1 MSDEYNFDDFEDF
14 DSEQKETAKA
24 NGKSAKSYARNV
36 LKSAKYIGL
45 DVIKNFDPDIRDF
58 LSDTTNIFTDMYD
71 VVENAKK
78 TVKDTID
85 KIFGSDSSTLEA
97 VKQIAKNTFDDLRTG
112 QFYNKERQDAI
123 FNDMFGGDMSF
134 GWGDDSK
141 DSDDDSD
148 SKKESKDI
156 SNTEMTN
163 RISSSQQLSGM
174 NTASMIIANDNKNT
188 KISMSA
194 NMQMFNATN
203 QTLLGIN
210 TSLVNIQQGLVN
222 PLQNHIQN
230 FNKFATVATEQLAK
244 QTKYLSILASQI
256 QKKNN
261 DKQSFGENKELNSYN
276 DIFGFGALPNLYNWA
291 NHVKEKIKQESSTLA
306 SMAEFLSPEMVKM
319 FVSSF
324 TSSPIATLLSMAT
337 SGALKATFVG
347 KEVEKTKRIV
357 KNSILQAAFGIHEER
372 VNGSDGMIGYL
383 ARLLDII
390 PNTNYKTS
398 FSKYNK
404 SASEWTGKDQKALR
418 DVIPTQLSTIISIL
432 SGTEAKIFD
441 YDRGRW
447 YTATNYQKV
456 FQKDKASQV
465 MSDTEIRNLKDEII
479 KDIIIER
486 NEELIK
492 TKGNDAVAET
502 SSGKFAR
509 TLQQDFDTL
518 INLLALRNIEVTAF
532 STKQE
537 FLKVI
542 DKYNWAND
550 PQNRLI
556 SKESVQRIAN
566 IIFADPSTTVRFKD
580 GIIRGKIARAKYID
594 QLSSSNNS
602 ILNIINNSGI
612 ADAHK
617 LGSNRFGSDILIKT
631 VDENKHNIFYYL
643 SEILNNIK
651 NISVSSRQSRTI
663 YGASESIRRKISQ
676 ANKTANT
683 NQNAAQKQT
692 QQSTKNVDDYDRRK
706 LDPNSKYYDPDYA
719 SEIAVMRDRYIDLGD
734 DLGYGQVVEKTT
746 EDGTVIF
753 KQVDTSS
760 NYTKAAEYVD
770 RLKRDRAVSKGTID
784 YIEDYDKKR
793 TKGLIQTVLE
803 DFNEKLESLAYGD
816 MSKALREK
824 YKDAHG
830 FTGVMERTGQIIK
843 EQFQKLSN
851 YFKGLWEKFK
861 VSEWGENFFG
871 TLKKKGKN
879 LGSSIW
885 DYIKERTFDIIEGIT
900 GTRPGSGKQE
910 DFSGVNN
917 EKNDKKRAANPSQAA
932 TGGVV
937 KKSGMAS
944 VSEGEIIIPA
954 NKNPYYEDR
963 LSLAQRQR
971 IENKNY
977 MAWVDDGAPGGPY
990 FGNFAEGTSEND
1002 TNNLHLDNTSIQR
1015 ITLNNILKYNLQTLL
1030 KLSNLLPL
1038 VNRLNDRELYKNIF
1052 TNFSSEDQDILRRT
1066 MQSSDF
1072 DKLIDSN
1079 KSNTRLLDISDR
1091 YNKLLADEQKIQLRF
1106 PFRLKLNK
1114 LLYRWVKN
1122 IKELPDD
1129 TVTRLVDLLKPE
1141 LDLKDVYENKPLDQI
1156 SKKDIDDV
1164 GKSLQKLYNKNRLR
1178 QLTYE
1183 SEIVPG
1189 SDVDFINRMED
1200 VTLKSVTQSIQNNQ
1214 PPTEKQN
1221 EISKSVTQS
1230 IQNNQPPTEKQNEIS
1245 KPVTQSIPV
1254 QLDQNNQPS
1263 TAVALGDISTR
1274 ILKKYGPTILTLLA
1288 TGGLGYGAYHF
1299 SPQILDYGSQI
1310 LNYLRQPGISSLTTG
1325 LISGIYSGLKSK
1337 RWTTG
1342 LLSGALGG
1350 LVPAVIDGL
1359 NPLQN
1364 INPEIL
1370 NQVSTGAIDFAK
1382 FLSGLGVS
1390 SGLTMGAVTASSK
1403 FNPVEKIGEKTK
1415 NLMEW
1420 TKKKYGNMDI
1430 TKYGFSSPA
1439 YATIKEL
1446 KDLGYDSSNPEK
1458 LIDIINKYDYNK
1470 LHAEG
1475 VAKQIIKDHKDSEW
1489 LYKRSGRWFGN
1500 DNERIIAKRIIYR
1513 LNTGDSINTLVSEND
1528 TSFLNYI
1535 KDKSKKIRKVN
1546 PKATDEEIIENI
1558 SKNIKAYSKDFD
1570 KMHDGDFRVSNEAA
1584 ILFKILFSEDIYIA
1598 RAQEKQNELLK
1609 EIEGKKKSLEKK
1621 KLAIFNKSISAIKQ
1635 DFDPRYNITPY
1646 IQNEAL
1652 KYLSQ
1657 NENIDTKEL
1666 TNFMKNS
1673 FDGRANIRRLIE
1685 TNIDKNI
1692 LESHD
1697 IKEIFKYLNDN
1708 RDDDKLSFL
1717 YNIFD
1722 IPHKDPMILKKFI
1735 KDKYYSKY
1743 KGQNIDFKHLIL
1755 GMYSDYRPDMLSQ
1768 KDYLSNKYNVKD
1780 KYGRIVLGSSSI
1792 YDSDQQMSFKEYQR
1806 LIQQAKNDKKMQNAI
1821 KNSFYKYNMDRE
1833 EIWNA
1838 LQRLRNRNWESL
1850 SETDKDSSVLNRFD
1864 PIRIVANTLDKLF
1877 GTIANQN
1884 VDLKK
1889 LTVSTLDTFK
1899 KDYAWITGS
1908 SLIGGVIG
1916 ALATGSPLG
1925 VLGGLVIGGGLEVV
1939 DRSKQWTDILYGK
1952 KNEKTGRYTGGFLS
1966 PKIATFMK
1974 EKMPNMAK
1982 AGAIGGGI
1990 GMLFGGPLGVLG
2002 GITLGSG
2009 LEYLRASTDFKEY
2022 FFGKDEI
2029 SGKSKWDKTYE
2040 FMKKHNFGLKGAT
2053 LGGTIG
2059 MYMGGPVGLLGG
2071 SLIGAAT
2078 EYLSGATGLTN
2089 ALLGVK
2095 DIHGHR
2101 QGGLIGTLNYMF
2113 GSIPEKILNQ
2123 LSVIPNTF
2131 KDMSVN
2137 IGKLA
2142 YQAIARP
2149 VGNYFKDLGKWVYRG
2164 IVGAVKNKIAR
2175 ISQTWIGKL
2184 FNPVANASR
2193 KLFGFI
2199 YDYSIGGLLNLP
2211 TKLMDWAKS
2220 GAEKAEKSLKLT
2232 HDVTDFLAGKYRGE
2246 MTPELLQRLQEHYS
2260 TMDQNKLK
2268 SDQSYG
2274 IYRLFDNDEKNENRF
2289 TNQSDEDIQK
2299 TLELGKSYIDNLDAI
2314 HKQERD
2320 RGNLFRL
2327 IESTI
2332 KSNNTKYSIKNGNN
2346 TNAFWNKDR
2355 EILEQIFNDLTDN
2368 NNLSDFDEKLES
2380 FLTKQGVPL
2389 EDIDIIKTKAKELI
2403 DSKIDFDKYNESLLG
2418 KSEKNKNL
2426 LNWIRRNGSQI
2437 FNVDK
2442 NGNFI
2447 INERKYGQMKDRY
2460 NSMVAMMM
2468 AGREKRL
2475 EEIENEGNETVEN
2488 TSHNSYDQAGIVW
2501 DTMKDWMD
2509 ENLKGISTEISAIK
2523 KFFTGTG
2530 DSKEVFDPK
2539 ESAAA
2544 KLISEAIKI
2553 AYDNIQKEKQSESTP
2568 SDTQQGLNVGVDNVE
2583 GSSNKKKSAEQLKL
2597 FPQGSDIGGDSRINT
2612 RIPSD
2617 ISASV
2622 NTTPQGTTVNITNVI
2637 PSPTVTPTPQ
2647 ANQTQNTNIS
2657 NNTSGV
2663 TKVEFFE
2670 GQPIQYV
2677 RTNTGDWTYN
2687 LQDRQTRETVAYI
2700 RRRNQAFENLANGN
2714 ITINNG
2720 NGQNGEN
2727 NNTTGKNNNTEGSVG
2742 KSILS
2747 QLVGGFSLF
2756 SKLITPIT
2764 IGSTVFLPW
2773 IAKQFAGGSY
2783 DPGMYK
2789 GADPGERAKQIEKQN
2804 IFERMSSGV
2813 RTIDN
2818 VILGKDMTTYREGDY
2833 VSEGIFSN
2841 HSENKS
2847 EDLISNKYTNKIVR
2861 NFFDPRTGKYMPM
2874 IEKLSNIKYV
2884 GNIFKPLKW
2893 AGQAG
2898 QYIRE
2903 GKLGELWKNTIS
2915 KIKDGRELDRIKHF
2929 VAKSDFKDA
2938 EKKLVKL
2945 KNTKATGLLDKTSL
2959 FINKISQSIEVGLK
2973 KIIYK
2978 LSEFKGLARLKIRAK
2993 TMDFGKWVKKLLAPI
3008 SEHTLMKTVK
3018 NIGGKALHVL
3028 FHTPVLNWIFVGGAV
3043 ADCLLNGSF
3052 RTRVVLGILTQPTLG
3067 EKVLAAILHG
3077 FNEWIPWIGGLIPTK
3092 YYVDWGMKLLQFLL
3106 GWTFGD
3112 LGKKRR
3118 AAEKE
3123 VDQYN
3128 KNNGTTYDIEEYIAN
3143 VKQDKPWLENSWIGK
3158 SWNWATTNMAYGW
3171 DYMMGNDLSKYA
3183 PKPPKENTQQ
3193 KQIGEEI
3200 PSGSGSGIHTIQKG
3214 NNAKFGNSDISTS
3227 GCGPAAAATVLKAYG
3242 INADLKNAAKY
3253 AEDRNYVTDTASR
3266 YTASGTTGTKA
3277 SYFSDIFGAN
3287 GIGTDYTDNKSA
3299 IQSAIDMGSPTVLL
3313 GQDTMNHS
3321 KSNSPFGPNPHYVVA
3336 QGKDKFGN
3344 IIVDDPELNKTT
3356 TYRQNILD
3364 NTSLGILTGGESG
3377 VHNDSMHNLYFQFS
3391 KMSPGEQSELR
3402 KRIAKEYNI
3411 KPNQITE
3418 DHILKFY
3425 NVKPLYYIHG
3435 DHNYPKYDE
3444 ADRKRARTLLQQ
3456 LSRKIETT
3464 KETEKKDT
3472 EYEYMTLLPKNPHDI
3487 NSFPFAKITPGQQ
3500 KEWIYDIAKFN
3511 KITNYTDTKRIL
3523 NDTNLM
3529 NYFYLNRSQLQGS
3542 ILGNPYLLL
3551 TQDQRD
3557 KLQLVRK
3564 ALTNDIKMTTDE
3576 VKKKEKKMR
3585 ANNKYLNASKNAKPG
3600 DSIFDSEDDGLVNI
3614 TNDDTTGNNEEENEE
3629 SGGLLGYI
3637 GKFFNTIRDT
3647 VSNSNLSDREK
3658 KYINL
3663 VFSTDFM
3670 GNKSSNNTKGEF
3682 NDDGTAAYGNYAD
3695 GSLPY
3700 KPMDSY
3706 EDFVNMSETD
3716 KSWFRLGGSKNNA
3729 QWNDELIDGNTTPDK
3744 AMIGNRSTLP
3754 NCVGWAWG
3762 RFNWIYHQLT
3772 GSKKKYVVSG
3782 NACELYDKAHTI
3794 GLKTNKTEPQ
3804 PGAIMCFRSNSS
3816 DGHPGHVAIVE
3827 QVLNNGNKI
3836 IISESQWTNKTMFA
3850 KYVIERND
3858 RPGAMWTY
3866 SSDYIFQGFIYNPG
3880 VEKWIRQC
3888 EKNKDINQGTLENRC
3903 KIIWTVLQNE
3913 LEKLGYDNDYIVAG
3927 FMGNIWIES
3936 GRTMLANVME
3946 GQLGINSKEA
3956 HNLRLKCKSR
3966 STLAGN
3972 LKDIDNYTR
3981 TYISTSSGY
3990 KYDKWYLCGLGLVQW
4005 TASRA
4010 YNLLQYA
4017 YQESGGK
4024 HWTRLDTQIEY
4035 LIRKEL
4041 SLGYKSILEN
4051 LKNVKSAEEAAEYIC
4066 LHFERPAD
4074 PDATMTERQNKAK
4087 EFYSKYCKTLRSKA
4101 KWSGS
4106 GSGLESIGSND
4117 FNKSLTEYAKT
4128 SRNNVLKEISSTKKD
4143 FRSTARYSNKPSK
4156 TPIID
4161 FTKKSNYSKSFD
4173 NSQLAGYGSGSST
4186 SNRYNQKQ
4194 SKYNNYSIHNDP
4206 YSYGGIGSGSG
4217 RPSVKNNNS
4226 RLSYQYQ
4233 QTTGSSTYNISKNN
4247 NPNYINS
4254 LIDLSKVITY
4264 LETIATNTKYNI
4276 LLSKLVEILE
4286 KRAIESGTTLKTKSN
4301 KPFLAQN
4308 IDRAITSNQ
4317 INIEDELSLILE
4329 KMSRIVS
4336 R

>member
-24 NGKSAKSYARNV
+24 HGKSAKSYARNV

-78 TVKDTID
+78 TVKDTIN
-85 KIFGSDSSTLEA
+85 KILGSDSSTLKA

-112 QFYNKERQDAI
+112 QFYNQERQDAI

-134 GWGDDSK
+134 GWDDDSK

-261 DKQSFGENKELNSYN
+261 DKQVFGENKELNSYN

-291 NHVKEKIKQESSTLA
+291 NHVKEKIKQESSTLT

-372 VNGSDGMIGYL
+372 LNGSDGIIGYL

-465 MSDTEIRNLKDEII
+465 MSDTEIKNLKDEII

-518 INLLALRNIEVTAF
+518 INLFALRNIEVTAF

-566 IIFADPSTTVRFKD
+566 IIFANPSTTVRFKD

-602 ILNIINNSGI
+602 VLNIINNSGI

-683 NQNAAQKQT
+683 NQNTTEKPKDQP
-692 QQSTKNVDDYDRRK
+692 TKNVDDYDRRK

-734 DLGYGQVVEKTT
+734 ELGYGQIVEKTT

-803 DFNEKLESLAYGD
+803 DFNKKLESLAYGD

-990 FGNFAEGTSEND
+990 FGNFAKGTNIEED
-1002 TNNLHLDNTSIQR
+1002 NLHLDNTGIQR

-1030 KLSNLLPL
+1030 KLSHLLPM

-1141 LDLKDVYENKPLDQI
+1141 LDLRAVYENKPLDQI

-1164 GKSLQKLYNKNRLR
+1164 GKSLQKLYKNNALR
-1178 QLTYE
+1178 QARYDF
-1183 SEIVPG
+1183 EIVPG

-1200 VTLKSVTQSIQNNQ
+1200 ATLKSVTQSIQNNQ

-1221 EISKSVTQS
+1221 EISKPVTQSIQNNQPPTEKQNEISKPVTQS

-1263 TAVALGDISTR
+1263 TTVALGDISTR

-1337 RWTTG
+1337 RWSTG

-1364 INPEIL
+1364 INPEML
-1370 NQVSTGAIDFAK
+1370 NQVSTGAIDLAK
-1382 FLSGLGVS
+1382 FLSYLGVS
-1390 SGLTMGAVTASSK
+1390 SGSIMGAVTASSK
-1403 FNPVEKIGEKTK
+1403 FNPVTQSIQ
-1415 NLMEW
+1415 NNQPS

-1430 TKYGFSSPA
+1430 VKYGSNGPA

-1458 LIDIINKYDYNK
+1458 LIDTISKYDYNK

-1475 VAKQIIKDHKDSEW
+1475 IAQQIIKDHKNDEW

-1500 DNERIIAKRIIYR
+1500 DNNERIIAKRIIYR

-1558 SKNIKAYSKDFD
+1558 SKNIKTYSRDFD
-1570 KMHDGDFRVSNEAA
+1570 KMHDGDFHVSNEAA

-1621 KLAIFNKSISAIKQ
+1621 KLVIFNKSISAIKQ

-1673 FDGRANIRRLIE
+1673 FDGRANIQRLIE

-1697 IKEIFKYLNDN
+1697 INEIFKYLNDN
-1708 RDDDKLSFL
+1708 KYGDNLSFL

-1722 IPHKDPMILKKFI
+1722 ISHKDPILKRFI
-1735 KDKYYSKY
+1735 KNKYYSKY
-1743 KGQNIDFKHLIL
+1743 KDQNIDFKHLIL
-1755 GMYSDYRPDMLSQ
+1755 DMYNDYRPDMLSQ

-1780 KYGRIVLGSSSI
+1780 KYERIVLGSSSI
-1792 YDSDQQMSFKEYQR
+1792 YDNDRQMSFKEYQR

-1821 KNSFYKYNMDRE
+1821 RNSFYKYNMDRE

-1838 LQRLRNRNWESL
+1838 LQRLGNRNWESL
-1850 SETDKDSSVLNRFD
+1850 SETDKDLSVLNRFD
-1864 PIRIVANTLDKLF
+1864 PIRTVANTFDKLF

-1952 KNEKTGRYTGGFLS
+1952 KNEKTGRYAGGFLS

-2040 FMKKHNFGLKGAT
+2040 FIKKHNFGLKGAT

-2089 ALLGVK
+2089 ALLGTK

-2184 FNPVANASR
+2184 FNPVVNASR

-2274 IYRLFDNDEKNENRF
+2274 IYRLFDNNEENENRF

-2314 HKQERD
+2314 HKQKRD

-2332 KSNNTKYSIKNGNN
+2332 KSNNTKYSIKNGND

-2355 EILEQIFNDLTDN
+2355 EILEQIFNDLGDN

-2403 DSKIDFDKYNESLLG
+2403 DSKIDLRRYDNSLLG

-2426 LNWIRRNGSQI
+2426 LNWIERNGSQI

-2460 NSMVAMMM
+2460 NSMVSMMM

-2475 EEIENEGNETVEN
+2475 EEIENKGNETVEN
-2488 TSHNSYDQAGIVW
+2488 ASHNSYDQVGIVW

-2530 DSKEVFDPK
+2530 DSKEVFNPK
-2539 ESAAA
+2539 ESAAV
-2544 KLISEAIKI
+2544 KLLSEAIKI
-2553 AYDNIQKEKQSESTP
+2553 AYDNIQKEKQ
-2568 SDTQQGLNVGVDNVE
+2568 GLNVDANNAE
-2583 GSSNKKKSAEQLKL
+2583 EKESNNQSAEQPTQTNTQSKQDEIYNVELIE
-2597 FPQGSDIGGDSRINT
+2597 GSNTAENIKDATVFGLGSGIGGDSSINT
-2612 RIPSD
+2612 RIPRD

-2637 PSPTVTPTPQ
+2637 PPPTVTAPAPSQT
-2647 ANQTQNTNIS
+2647 NQTQNTNIS

-2720 NGQNGEN
+2720 NGQNSEN
-2727 NNTTGKNNNTEGSVG
+2727 NSTTGESNNTEGSVD

-2747 QLVGGFSLF
+2747 QLVGGFNLF

-2833 VSEGIFSN
+2833 VSEGIFSS

-2847 EDLISNKYTNKIVR
+2847 EDLISNKYTNKIVQ

-2893 AGQAG
+2893 AGQAN

-2938 EKKLVKL
+2938 EKKLIKL

-3008 SEHTLMKTVK
+3008 SEHTLMKTIK
-3018 NIGGKALHVL
+3018 NIGGKALHAL
-3028 FHTPVLNWIFVGGAV
+3028 FHTPVLNWIFVSGAV

-3118 AAEKE
+3118 AAKKE

-3128 KNNGTTYDIEEYIAN
+3128 KDNGTTYDIEEYIAN

-3158 SWNWATTNMAYGW
+3158 SWNWATTNMTYGW
-3171 DYMMGNDLSKYA
+3171 DYMMGNDLTKYA
-3183 PKPPKENTQQ
+3183 QKTPKESIQQ

-3364 NTSLGILTGGESG
+3364 NTSLGILTGGNSNIKSEK
-3377 VHNDSMHNLYFQFS
+3377 NNLFVGPIQPEFIGPI
-3391 KMSPGEQSELR
+3391 SPEQSAFEKDPRTSYIRWSKLTPRQQIELI
-3402 KRIAKEYNI
+3402 KKIAKANGIKETADKKEILTENNI
-3411 KPNQITE
+3411 LNYFFP
-3418 DHILKFY
+3418 
-3425 NVKPLYYIHG
+3425 NVKTVQGHKLYTSDMKDKARFIKRVLEKEISASTNDVVVNDYIRKKAI
-3435 DHNYPKYDE
+3435 NKY
-3444 ADRKRARTLLQQ
+3444 KN
-3456 LSRKIETT
+3456 
-3464 KETEKKDT
+3464 KD
-3472 EYEYMTLLPKNPHDI
+3472 KNP
-3487 NSFPFAKITPGQQ
+3487 IT
-3500 KEWIYDIAKFN
+3500 
-3511 KITNYTDTKRIL
+3511 
-3523 NDTNLM
+3523 
-3529 NYFYLNRSQLQGS
+3529 
-3542 ILGNPYLLL
+3542 
-3551 TQDQRD
+3551 
-3557 KLQLVRK
+3557 
-3564 ALTNDIKMTTDE
+3564 
-3576 VKKKEKKMR
+3576 
-3585 ANNKYLNASKNAKPG
+3585 KP
-3600 DSIFDSEDDGLVNI
+3600 DDLSLEDDGLVNI
-3614 TNDDTTGNNEEENEE
+3614 TNDDTASNNEEENEE

-3772 GSKKKYVVSG
+3772 GDKKKYVVSG
-3782 NACELYDKAHTI
+3782 DACELYDKAHTI

-3866 SSDYIFQGFIYNPG
+3866 SSGYIFQGFIYNPG

-3903 KIIWTVLQNE
+3903 RVIWAVLQRE

-3936 GRTMLANVME
+3936 GRTMLASVME

-4143 FRSTARYSNKPSK
+4143 FRSTTRYSNKPSK

-4173 NSQLAGYGSGSST
+4173 NSQLTGYGSGSST

-4226 RLSYQYQ
+4226 RLSHQYQ
-4233 QTTGSSTYNISKNN
+4233 QTASSSTYNISKNN

>member
-24 NGKSAKSYARNV
+24 HGKSAKSYARNV

-58 LSDTTNIFTDMYD
+58 LSDTTNIFTDMYN

-78 TVKDTID
+78 TVKDTIN
-85 KIFGSDSSTLEA
+85 KILGSDSSTLKA

-112 QFYNKERQDAI
+112 QFYNQERQDAI

-134 GWGDDSK
+134 GWDDDSK

-261 DKQSFGENKELNSYN
+261 DKQVFGENKELNSYN

-291 NHVKEKIKQESSTLA
+291 NHVKEKIKQESSTLT

-372 VNGSDGMIGYL
+372 LNGSDGIIGYL

-465 MSDTEIRNLKDEII
+465 MSDTEIKNLKDEII

-518 INLLALRNIEVTAF
+518 INLFALRNIEVTAF

-566 IIFADPSTTVRFKD
+566 IIFANPSTTVRFKD

-602 ILNIINNSGI
+602 VLNIINNSGI

-683 NQNAAQKQT
+683 NQNTTEKPKDQP
-692 QQSTKNVDDYDRRK
+692 TKNVDDYDRRK

-734 DLGYGQVVEKTT
+734 ELGYGQVVEKTT

-760 NYTKAAEYVD
+760 NYAKAAEYVD

-803 DFNEKLESLAYGD
+803 DFNKKLESLAYGD

-917 EKNDKKRAANPSQAA
+917 EENDKKRAANPSQAA

-990 FGNFAEGTSEND
+990 FGSFRNGTPNWRKKAKQLSKSSDPVLNHTIRRRIQLLFRRSIPNIKDLSDRDLVGLANVFPEEDRYTLLNNQKTPITRSNITKLERMISDAYAAALMND
-1002 TNNLHLDNTSIQR
+1002 DTEKIL
-1015 ITLNNILKYNLQTLL
+1015 TLNNISDVSLPTQTKL
-1030 KLSNLLPL
+1030 KLIQVFRRQYPDLS
-1038 VNRLNDRELYKNIF
+1038 YKWF
-1052 TNFSSEDQDILRRT
+1052 
-1066 MQSSDF
+1066 
-1072 DKLIDSN
+1072 N
-1079 KSNTRLLDISDR
+1079 KSNIPNNIINDTISANTIGR
-1091 YNKLLADEQKIQLRF
+1091 HFSKIQPGSVF
-1106 PFRLKLNK
+1106 LKHGKDIWFDSSFNNK
-1114 LLYRWVKN
+1114 YGDGVVSPNLIIQPKPYQVTTQSKEPKPVPNNKPKSIITQNQRKNTPNSITVINKVPDNQTPAKPGVPYNVPYPIVSNNKVEQNKEQPVKG
-1122 IKELPDD
+1122 
-1129 TVTRLVDLLKPE
+1129 VTTRA
-1141 LDLKDVYENKPLDQI
+1141 LKDLAIGTWNQY
-1156 SKKDIDDV
+1156 SK
-1164 GKSLQKLYNKNRLR
+1164 L
-1178 QLTYE
+1178 
-1183 SEIVPG
+1183 
-1189 SDVDFINRMED
+1189 
-1200 VTLKSVTQSIQNNQ
+1200 
-1214 PPTEKQN
+1214 
-1221 EISKSVTQS
+1221 
-1230 IQNNQPPTEKQNEIS
+1230 
-1245 KPVTQSIPV
+1245 
-1254 QLDQNNQPS
+1254 
-1263 TAVALGDISTR
+1263 ALLG
-1274 ILKKYGPTILTLLA
+1274 A
-1288 TGGLGYGAYHF
+1288 LGYGGYQYG
-1299 SPQILDYGSQI
+1299 PQILDYLVNNI
-1310 LNYLRQPGISSLTTG
+1310 NMLNPYLTSSLGLLTGISSGIKSKSWRTG
-1325 LISGIYSGLKSK
+1325 L
-1337 RWTTG
+1337 
-1342 LLSGALGG
+1342 
-1350 LVPAVIDGL
+1350 V
-1359 NPLQN
+1359 
-1364 INPEIL
+1364 
-1370 NQVSTGAIDFAK
+1370 TGAASILGSSFANGMISDLIPTVQTVANMIDPQVWNGIK
-1382 FLSGLGVS
+1382 YTGISGLGLA
-1390 SGLTMGAVTASSK
+1390 GLTNPTTQKILDKTGEIAVKGIGKLIPAIGNAAKAVYENASEA
-1403 FNPVEKIGEKTK
+1403 VK
-1415 NLMEW
+1415 NSDIV
-1420 TKKKYGNMDI
+1420 KYG
-1430 TKYGFSSPA
+1430 TKSDAA
-1439 YATIKEL
+1439 YNVVKEL
-1446 KDLGYDSSNPEK
+1446 ENLGFESSDPQK
-1458 LIDIINKYDYNK
+1458 LIDLVNKNAQTYANVGAKEFAERVIEKNK
-1470 LHAEG
+1470 N
-1475 VAKQIIKDHKDSEW
+1475 DEW

-1500 DNERIIAKRIIYR
+1500 DNNERIIAKRIIYR

-1558 SKNIKAYSKDFD
+1558 SKNIKTYSRDFD
-1570 KMHDGDFRVSNEAA
+1570 KMHDGDFHVSNEAA

-1621 KLAIFNKSISAIKQ
+1621 KLVIFNKSISAIKQ

-1673 FDGRANIRRLIE
+1673 FDGRANIQRLIE

-1697 IKEIFKYLNDN
+1697 INEIFKYLNDN
-1708 RDDDKLSFL
+1708 KHGDNLSFL

-1722 IPHKDPMILKKFI
+1722 ISHKDPMILKRFI
-1735 KDKYYSKY
+1735 EDKYYSKY
-1743 KGQNIDFKHLIL
+1743 KDQNIDFKHLIL
-1755 GMYSDYRPDMLSQ
+1755 DMYNDYRPDMFSQ

-1792 YDSDQQMSFKEYQR
+1792 YDNDRQMSFKEYQR

-1821 KNSFYKYNMDRE
+1821 RNSFYKYNMDRE

-1838 LQRLRNRNWESL
+1838 LQRLGNRNWESL
-1850 SETDKDSSVLNRFD
+1850 SETDKDLSVLNRFD
-1864 PIRIVANTLDKLF
+1864 PIRTVANTFDKLF

-2040 FMKKHNFGLKGAT
+2040 FIKKHNFGLKGAT

-2089 ALLGVK
+2089 ALLGTK

-2184 FNPVANASR
+2184 FNPVVNASR

-2274 IYRLFDNDEKNENRF
+2274 IYRLFDNDEENENRF

-2314 HKQERD
+2314 HKQKRD

-2332 KSNNTKYSIKNGNN
+2332 KSNNTKYSIKNGND

-2355 EILEQIFNDLTDN
+2355 EILEQIFNDLGDN

-2403 DSKIDFDKYNESLLG
+2403 DSKIDLRRYDNSLLG

-2426 LNWIRRNGSQI
+2426 LNWIERNGSQI

-2460 NSMVAMMM
+2460 NSMVSMMM

-2488 TSHNSYDQAGIVW
+2488 ASHNSYDQVGIVW

-2530 DSKEVFDPK
+2530 DSKEVFNPK
-2539 ESAAA
+2539 ESAAV
-2544 KLISEAIKI
+2544 KLLSEAIKI
-2553 AYDNIQKEKQSESTP
+2553 AYDNIQKEKQSENTP
-2568 SDTQQGLNVGVDNVE
+2568 SYTQQVSNVGVYNVE
-2583 GSSNKKKSAEQLKL
+2583 GSSDKKKNAEQLEL
-2597 FPQGSDIGGDSRINT
+2597 FAQGSGIGGDSSINT
-2612 RIPSD
+2612 KIPGD

-2637 PSPTVTPTPQ
+2637 PPPTVTAPAPSQT
-2647 ANQTQNTNIS
+2647 NQTQNTNIS

-2720 NGQNGEN
+2720 NGQNSEN
-2727 NNTTGKNNNTEGSVG
+2727 NSTTGESNNTEGSVD

-2747 QLVGGFSLF
+2747 QLVDGFNLF

-2833 VSEGIFSN
+2833 VSEGIFSS

-2847 EDLISNKYTNKIVR
+2847 EDLISNKYTNKIVQ

-2893 AGQAG
+2893 IGQAN

-2938 EKKLVKL
+2938 EKKLIKL

-3008 SEHTLMKTVK
+3008 SEHTLMKTIK
-3018 NIGGKALHVL
+3018 NIGGKALHAL
-3028 FHTPVLNWIFVGGAV
+3028 FHTPVLNWIFVSGAV

-3118 AAEKE
+3118 AAKKE

-3128 KNNGTTYDIEEYIAN
+3128 KDNGTTYDIEEYIAN

-3158 SWNWATTNMAYGW
+3158 SWNWATTNMTYGW
-3171 DYMMGNDLSKYA
+3171 DYMMGNDLTKYA
-3183 PKPPKENTQQ
+3183 QKTPKESIQQ

-3364 NTSLGILTGGESG
+3364 NTSLGILTGGNSNIKSEK
-3377 VHNDSMHNLYFQFS
+3377 NNLFVGPIQPEFIGPI
-3391 KMSPGEQSELR
+3391 SPEQSAFEKDPRTSYIRWSKLTPRQQIELI
-3402 KRIAKEYNI
+3402 KKIAKANGIKETADKKEILTENNI
-3411 KPNQITE
+3411 LNYFFP
-3418 DHILKFY
+3418 
-3425 NVKPLYYIHG
+3425 NVKTVQGHKLYTSDMKDKARFIKRVLEKEISASTNDVVVNDYIRKKTI
-3435 DHNYPKYDE
+3435 NKY
-3444 ADRKRARTLLQQ
+3444 KN
-3456 LSRKIETT
+3456 
-3464 KETEKKDT
+3464 KD
-3472 EYEYMTLLPKNPHDI
+3472 KNP
-3487 NSFPFAKITPGQQ
+3487 IT
-3500 KEWIYDIAKFN
+3500 
-3511 KITNYTDTKRIL
+3511 
-3523 NDTNLM
+3523 
-3529 NYFYLNRSQLQGS
+3529 
-3542 ILGNPYLLL
+3542 
-3551 TQDQRD
+3551 
-3557 KLQLVRK
+3557 
-3564 ALTNDIKMTTDE
+3564 
-3576 VKKKEKKMR
+3576 
-3585 ANNKYLNASKNAKPG
+3585 KP
-3600 DSIFDSEDDGLVNI
+3600 DDLSLEDDGLVNI
-3614 TNDDTTGNNEEENEE
+3614 TNDDTASNNEEENEE

-3772 GSKKKYVVSG
+3772 GDKKKYVVSG
-3782 NACELYDKAHTI
+3782 DACELYDKAHTI

-3866 SSDYIFQGFIYNPG
+3866 SSGYIFQGFIYNPG

-3888 EKNKDINQGTLENRC
+3888 EKNKNINQGTLENRC
-3903 KIIWTVLQNE
+3903 RIIWAVLQRE

-3936 GRTMLANVME
+3936 GRTMLASVME

-4024 HWTRLDTQIEY
+4024 HWTQLDTQIEY

-4143 FRSTARYSNKPSK
+4143 FRSTTRYSNKPSK

-4173 NSQLAGYGSGSST
+4173 NSQLTGYGSGSST

-4226 RLSYQYQ
+4226 RLSHQYQ
-4233 QTTGSSTYNISKNN
+4233 QTAGSSTYNISKNN